1 MSLSV
6 LVGMSVTTSLIAIPA
21 SAAPSNLNI
30 GEGQDLSTSVVEL
43 QLNEVRDVVAPVVAP
58 VTVSDVVVSGKAKIK
73 IERAALTAEAKPK
86 PEVKEVETPVVEE
99 KVTNQTQQRQAAP
112 SNSGQSNNSRQA
124 ATTRSVSAPSSN
136 VSNQSQD
143 ELAPVTRENVNSYNS
158 GSNSGGRH
166 AASTPSVSDNAS
178 SSSGEVK
185 STASKPKAP
194 KSASAIVKHAYSG
207 VGTPYVW
214 GGTSPTS
221 GWDCSGFVQHV
232 YKKAGIS
239 IPRNTSAILA
249 SNKFKRTSS
258 PKPGDLVFQRGG
270 SHVGIY
276 VGGGKMIGAQNPSV
290 GTILHDVTRNPVYG
304 YYTLKG

>member
-1 MSLSV
+1 MRTRQSLSLSV

-21 SAAPSNLNI
+21 SAAPSHLNI
-30 GEGQDLSTSVVEL
+30 GEGQDLSTTSVEL
-43 QLNEVRDVVAPVVAP
+43 QLNDVPDVVAPAV
-58 VTVSDVVVSGKAKIK
+58 VSDVVVTSKAKVK

-86 PEVKEVETPVVEE
+86 PKPEVKEAEEATVEE
-99 KVTNQTQQRQAAP
+99 TVNETNGQIDRQTASKSTESNNTTRQVSTNIRSGSNASS
-112 SNSGQSNNSRQA
+112 SNSR
-124 ATTRSVSAPSSN
+124 
-136 VSNQSQD
+136 D
-143 ELAPVTRENVNSYNS
+143 ELAPVTRDNVNSYNS
-158 GSNSGGRH
+158 GSSNGGQH
-166 AASTPSVSDNAS
+166 SEDSTS
-178 SSSGEVK
+178 SSEVK
-185 STASKPKAP
+185 STAAKPVAP
-194 KSASAIVKHAYSG
+194 KSSSAIVKHAYAG

-221 GWDCSGFVQHV
+221 GWDCSGFVQYV

-270 SHVGIY
+270 GHVGIY

-290 GTILHDVTRNPVYG
+290 GTILHSVNRNPVYG

>member
-21 SAAPSNLNI
+21 NAAPSHLNI
-30 GEGQDLSTSVVEL
+30 GEGQDLSTVPVEL
-43 QLNEVRDVVAPVVAP
+43 QLNDVQDVVAPAVVN
-58 VTVSDVVVSGKAKIK
+58 DVVVTSKAKIK

-86 PEVKEVETPVVEE
+86 PEVKEAEETTVEE
-99 KVTNQTQQRQAAP
+99 TVNETNGQADRQTAAK
-112 SNSGQSNNSRQA
+112 STESNN
-124 ATTRSVSAPSSN
+124 TTRQVSTNTRSGSSASSSN
-136 VSNQSQD
+136 ESNISQD
-143 ELAPVTRENVNSYNS
+143 ELAPVTRDNVNSYNN
-158 GSNSGGRH
+158 GSSNGGRYTT
-166 AASTPSVSDNAS
+166 STPSLTEDS
-178 SSSGEVK
+178 STSSGEVK
-185 STASKPKAP
+185 STAAKPVAP
-194 KSASAIVKHAYSG
+194 KSSSAIVKHAYAG

-221 GWDCSGFVQHV
+221 GWDCSGFVQYV

-290 GTILHDVTRNPVYG
+290 GTILHSVNRNPVYG